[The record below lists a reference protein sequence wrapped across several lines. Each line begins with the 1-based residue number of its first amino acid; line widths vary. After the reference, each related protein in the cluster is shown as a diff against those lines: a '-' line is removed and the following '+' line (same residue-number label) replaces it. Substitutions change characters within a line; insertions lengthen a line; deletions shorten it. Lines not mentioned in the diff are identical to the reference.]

1 MILASNGRFY
11 EQHKVL
17 TQLFAQYIELSYCIS
32 FTALLHIW
40 NMLFSMVNDM
50 RPLTALLSLSLF
62 VGSIKTPV
70 FYCSLLVLAASINTL
85 DSSSTNTNYAP
96 PRTA

>member
-50 RPLTALLSLSLF
+50 RPLTALLSLSIRWLDQNTCFLLF
-62 VGSIKTPV
+62 IARVGCQYQHT
-70 FYCSLLVLAASINTL
+70 
-85 DSSSTNTNYAP
+85 
-96 PRTA
+96 